1 MKTFY
6 RLLAMLLACTLL
18 LGLGMTAA
26 CADTCYEMIK
36 YTFSVEDNGEFAWLG
51 QGTLVPGEEP
61 ENPEDYPVFFVI
73 AFDSGYA
80 SVLGLN
86 AQSQPESCLWMEPDP
101 SELLLA
107 SVQVAASYEE
117 LAGSLDECTGL
128 VIILDAGED
137 VEPLYISRAEEAQ
150 AYLTLMQTALNP
162 AETEAA
168 AE

>member
-61 ENPEDYPVFFVI
+61 ENPE
-73 AFDSGYA
+73 
-80 SVLGLN
+80 
-86 AQSQPESCLWMEPDP
+86 EPDVP
-101 SELLLA
+101 GDPELP
-107 SVQVAASYEE
+107 
-117 LAGSLDECTGL
+117 LDPF
-128 VIILDAGED
+128 DA
-137 VEPLYISRAEEAQ
+137 
-150 AYLTLMQTALNP
+150 
-162 AETEAA
+162 
-168 AE
+168 